1 MVVAS
6 GMRAFVGKTDRTTS
20 LSRSGKGA
28 PKRKNKNM
36 APAASVWLLRHGRS
50 KANEAGVV
58 VSALAHGTLPEY
70 GLSAHGQ
77 AQARAAGWELAAQGP
92 AALAVLASPFARTL
106 ETAAL
111 AAAELAPGCFA
122 DGKAAADLLD
132 ADGPPDTWAP
142 PPPRVRAALRERG
155 FGAFELGPA
164 EEAYRQVR
172 RPRPQGS
179 GAEWTARCCLDVAG
193 RSPWPWPWSWSC
205 LWSISP
211 AAAADTHTHEHTHT
225 RARARSPSRRG

>member
-1 MVVAS
+1 
-6 GMRAFVGKTDRTTS
+6 
-20 LSRSGKGA
+20 
-28 PKRKNKNM
+28 M
-36 APAASVWLLRHGRS
+36 AAAAVWLLRHGRS
-50 KANEAGVV
+50 RANEAGVV

-77 AQARAAGWELAAQGP
+77 AQARAAGRELAAQGP

-172 RPRPQGS
+172 CGGQDRGAAAPS
-179 GAEWTARCCLDVAG
+179 GRLDAAWMWPGVHRGRGRGHGRACG
-193 RSPWPWPWSWSC
+193 RSRRPPPQTHTN
-205 LWSISP
+205 
-211 AAAADTHTHEHTHT
+211 THTHAPAPRRGEAD
-225 RARARSPSRRG
+225 RSARAANAGRCGSATRRT